1 MMVGANWAL
10 ASILCGGERERR
22 KGEEKGKG
30 SGCLM
35 VYGGYLSHY
44 IELRR
49 SFYII
54 WVINVRII
62 NL

>member
-1 MMVGANWAL
+1 MVGANWAL
-10 ASILCGGERERR
+10 AIILCGGERERR
-22 KGEEKGKG
+22 KGMEKGKG